1 MIQHPPAILWDMDG
15 TIVDSKDCHYH
26 AWRQTLSRYEVD
38 LDKEVFTNSFGC
50 NNSISLPIY
59 LGYEPEPDVFDQ
71 IAHDKESLFLEMI
84 LEDSKL
90 VPGVE
95 SWLVTAQENG
105 ISQALASSGELE
117 IIERMLDKFDLK
129 HYFEAIV
136 PGANLPSKP
145 NPEIFLKAAKKLD
158 MQPEQCLVI
167 EDSLAGV
174 EGGKN
179 ANMRCIAVTTTMPRS
194 SLTLADRV
202 VEDYNRPLLPM
213 LQEMGLL

>member
-1 MIQHPPAILWDMDG
+1 MDG

-26 AWRQTLSRYEVD
+26 AWHQTLSRYEVD
-38 LDKEVFTNSFGC
+38 LDEEVFTNSFGC
-50 NNSISLPIY
+50 NNTISLPIY
-59 LGYEPEPDVFDQ
+59 LGYKPEQELFDQ
-71 IAHDKESLFLEMI
+71 IVHDKESLFLEMI

-95 SWLVTAQENG
+95 SWLITAQENG
-105 ISQALASSGELE
+105 IRQALASSSEPE
-117 IIERMLDKFDLK
+117 IIDRLLDKYDLK
-129 HYFEAIV
+129 HYFKAIV
-136 PGANLPSKP
+136 PGAHLPSKP
-145 NPEIFLKAAKKLD
+145 DPEIFLKAARKLD

-179 ANMRCIAVTTTMPRS
+179 AGMRCIAVTTTMPRS

-202 VEDYNRPLLPM
+202 VEDYNRPLLPL
-213 LQEMGLL
+213 LQEMDLL